1 MRLPDLEIR
10 KTIEVDAPTDV
21 VFRALTDEKELVKWL
36 PQEAKM
42 DARVGGRLQFKYH
55 REGRANELVFEG
67 EVLELV
73 QDRKVSYTYHFPRVN
88 PDQIAGPV
96 PNTVVTW
103 TLDSLPDGRTRVTV
117 VHTGFFTGLAKYAEE
132 GWEHNLSL
140 LAQYCRETVVSR

>member
-1 MRLPDLEIR
+1 MPNLDVR
-10 KTIEVDAPTDV
+10 KTIDVDAPADV

-42 DARVGGRLQFKYH
+42 DTRVGGQLQFKYH

-67 EVLELV
+67 EILELV
-73 QDRKVSYTYHFPRVN
+73 QDRKVSYTYHFPKVSSREL
-88 PDQIAGPV
+88 AGPP

-117 VHTGFFTGLAKYAEE
+117 VHTGFFTGLARYAEE
-132 GWEHNLSL
+132 GWERNLSL
-140 LAQYCRETVVSR
+140 LSQYCRGTLVSR

>member
-1 MRLPDLEIR
+1 VSLSNLEIR
-10 KTIEVDAPTDV
+10 KTIDVDAPTDV

-42 DARVGGRLQFKYH
+42 DARVGGQLQFKYR

-73 QDRKVSYTYHFPRVN
+73 QDRKVSYTYHFPKVN
-88 PDQIAGPV
+88 PGQVVGPA

-103 TLDSLPDGRTRVTV
+103 TLDGLPDGRTRVTV

-140 LAQYCRETVVSR
+140 LAQYCRGAFVSR